1 MLGVIIRISSL
12 MKNLVYFARA
22 LARAK
27 HQDGANSLIRLSL
40 VGIALSVALVH
51 IAFSIIIGFKGRV
64 SSMAYSQTGQI
75 SLMHYGEAWT
85 NTTSFIQLDASTRR
99 YLLAQ
104 PEVKHLCP
112 VVQQMAMLKT
122 KDNYSG
128 LMLYGLDEEGFVGSD
143 LSALLPDSLHRV
155 LWQSTSSRPIIL
167 PRKQAEQM
175 GLSVGDKVM
184 LYFVGSKVQLRPFD
198 LVGLYET
205 AGLEHMPALATATAL
220 RKIARLDST
229 DVSRILLGLHDTEG
243 SAEVADALYQRFM
256 GQREHPMSN
265 YAMSTAEELL
275 PELFSW
281 LALLDSNVVFLV
293 VVILL
298 IACFTMIA
306 VVIILVLD
314 KTRHIG
320 ILKAIGADDWYI
332 RRIFVLLS
340 VRLVLWGI
348 LAGNL
353 VAALL
358 LGLQHYLQPIKLNPR
373 DYFMDTVPVAFDLWV
388 WLAINLAALVLITLS
403 VVFPTRVIAAVRPS
417 EVMRFD

>member
-1 MLGVIIRISSL
+1 
-12 MKNLVYFARA
+12 
-22 LARAK
+22 
-27 HQDGANSLIRLSL
+27 
-40 VGIALSVALVH
+40 
-51 IAFSIIIGFKGRV
+51 
-64 SSMAYSQTGQI
+64 
-75 SLMHYGEAWT
+75 
-85 NTTSFIQLDASTRR
+85 
-99 YLLAQ
+99 
-104 PEVKHLCP
+104 
-112 VVQQMAMLKT
+112 
-122 KDNYSG
+122 
-128 LMLYGLDEEGFVGSD
+128 
-143 LSALLPDSLHRV
+143 
-155 LWQSTSSRPIIL
+155 
-167 PRKQAEQM
+167 
-175 GLSVGDKVM
+175 
-184 LYFVGSKVQLRPFD
+184 
-198 LVGLYET
+198 
-205 AGLEHMPALATATAL
+205 
-220 RKIARLDST
+220 
-229 DVSRILLGLHDTEG
+229 
-243 SAEVADALYQRFM
+243 
-256 GQREHPMSN
+256 MSN

-403 VVFPTRVIAAVRPS
+403 VVFPTRVIGSVRPS